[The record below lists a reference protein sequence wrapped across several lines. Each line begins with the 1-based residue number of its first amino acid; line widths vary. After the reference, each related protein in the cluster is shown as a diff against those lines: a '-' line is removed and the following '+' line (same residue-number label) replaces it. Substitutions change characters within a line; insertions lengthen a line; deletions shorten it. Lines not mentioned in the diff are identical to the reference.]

1 MSTFFEDYVVG
12 QQVEVGQ
19 TTFTRED
26 IVAFASR
33 FDPQP
38 FHLDEAAAQ
47 ASIFGGLCASGWH
60 TASVWLRHVLDH
72 RKRIS
77 DLARFRGERL
87 ARNGPS
93 PGFEKLRWLKPVMA
107 GDTIRYVTRVKEKVE
122 SRSKPGIGLVISEN
136 EGWNQ
141 KGELVFTVIGKIF
154 VERRV
159 PGPPPQA

>member
-1 MSTFFEDYVVG
+1 MSTYFEDYVVG
-12 QQVEVGQ
+12 HRVELGQ

-26 IVAFASR
+26 VIAFASR

-38 FHLDEAAAQ
+38 FHLDEEAAK

-72 RKRIS
+72 RKRIN
-77 DLARFRGERL
+77 DFARLRGEGV
-87 ARNGPS
+87 ARHGPS
-93 PGFEKLRWLKPVMA
+93 PGFEQLRWLKPVHA
-107 GDTIRYVTRVKEKVE
+107 GDTIRFVTQVKEKVE
-122 SRSKPGIGLVISEN
+122 SRSKPGIGLVISQN

-141 KGELVFTVIGKIF
+141 KGELVFTIVGKNF

-159 PGPPPQA
+159 PGQPQA